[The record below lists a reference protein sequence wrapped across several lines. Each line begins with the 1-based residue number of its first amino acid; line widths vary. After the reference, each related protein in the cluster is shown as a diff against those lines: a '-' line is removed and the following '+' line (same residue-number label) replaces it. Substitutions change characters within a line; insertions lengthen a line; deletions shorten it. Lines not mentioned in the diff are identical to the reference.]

1 MSLPS
6 GFDKEGPPLKIT
18 TVNKSENRS
27 YQQGQS
33 VGEGESMQR
42 EEEDEATMSDLEKET
57 MEKGRRGVDLK
68 SKKRNYVEGVVVS
81 CGRDIDWEKMKWLSS
96 ESQSSEKKSL
106 AGDGRPWS

>member
-1 MSLPS
+1 MSLPC

-33 VGEGESMQR
+33 VGEGEPMQR
-42 EEEDEATMSDLEKET
+42 EEEDEATM
-57 MEKGRRGVDLK
+57 
-68 SKKRNYVEGVVVS
+68 
-81 CGRDIDWEKMKWLSS
+81 DIDWEKMKWLSS

-106 AGDGRPWS
+106 VGDGRPWS